1 MQVMVGNVLVTLQHS
16 GSVVTASASMT
27 DGVDFRK
34 CVSACNMALAAFRST
49 NTNYWGADGIGY
61 MVQEKAGT
69 AVIHK
74 STVGPVQYKRG
85 LAVLQAQET

>member
-1 MQVMVGNVLVTLQHS
+1 MQVTVGIVPVTLQHS
-16 GSVVTASASMT
+16 GSVVTASASVS
-27 DGVDFRK
+27 DGIDFRK
-34 CVSACNMALAAFRST
+34 CVSACNMALSAFRAT

-85 LAVLQAQET
+85 LADLQTRNK